1 MDNSSEQINDL
12 PSIVLMAVDTDEKKR
27 LIASF
32 SIQKEEWGIDGCRKL
47 IGQIERNQKRDN
59 LRLLR
64 QRMKAAEESGEHELL
79 RQLTQECLDGQVS
92 AGG

>member
-1 MDNSSEQINDL
+1 MSDL
-12 PSIVLMAVDTDEKKR
+12 PSIVLMAVDSDEKKR
-27 LIASF
+27 LIAAC
-32 SIQKEEWGIDGCRKL
+32 SIQKEEWEIEGCRKL

-64 QRMKAAEESGEHELL
+64 QRMKAAEENGEHELL

-92 AGG
+92 AGGR